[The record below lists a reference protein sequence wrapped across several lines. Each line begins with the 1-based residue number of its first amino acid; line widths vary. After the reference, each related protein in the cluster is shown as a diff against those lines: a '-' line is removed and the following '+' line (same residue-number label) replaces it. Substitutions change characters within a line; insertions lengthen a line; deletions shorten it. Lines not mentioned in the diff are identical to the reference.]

1 MQPSQLP
8 IRPRRKGVLAGRSR
22 LNATSIRKPRYRR
35 KVSPLMHIRLVDAVS
50 LACAQP
56 LPEGGATL
64 RALVSALVQGLRR
77 FRQAEPEAMH
87 ILLWDT
93 RSERRVTLHAP
104 YRSERTRPIEQR
116 RIAETCNTHQ
126 EALSAAMAML
136 PVVQLSH
143 PGMEARDLAY
153 AVSKELSVQGHFIT
167 LSTTDPA
174 WLQCVRSRVSVE
186 SLRKG
191 PAAVDEYTFKKHTG
205 CTSSQMLAE
214 MRALTGSA
222 ADDVPGVPG
231 FTEALAKALLT
242 QFGTLAAFWKAAD
255 DPFFTHFELLPA
267 ALPDARAQV
276 LRNRAVLD
284 LASCPSPDTALATLT
299 CGEFSDID
307 LYELLLDLELMSMC
321 ETFPMLTKPFGRAL
335 TKEQVALAARVVRNM
350 SKSYA

>member
-1 MQPSQLP
+1 
-8 IRPRRKGVLAGRSR
+8 
-22 LNATSIRKPRYRR
+22 
-35 KVSPLMHIRLVDAVS
+35 MHIRLVDAVS
-50 LACAQP
+50 LAYSQP
-56 LPEGGATL
+56 LPDGGPTL
-64 RALVSALVQGLRR
+64 RALVSVFVQGLRR
-77 FRQAEPEAMH
+77 LRQTEPDAMH
-87 ILLWDT
+87 VLLWDT
-93 RSERRVTLHAP
+93 RSARRTTLHAP
-104 YRSERTRPIEQR
+104 YRSARALSIEQR
-116 RIAETCNTHQ
+116 RTAEACSTHQ
-126 EALSAAMAML
+126 EALTAAVAML

-143 PGMEARDLAY
+143 PNMEARDLAY

-167 LSTTDPA
+167 LSTADPA

-205 CTSSQMLAE
+205 CASSQMFAE

-222 ADDVPGVPG
+222 ADDVPGISG
-231 FTEALAKALLT
+231 LSETQAKALLT

-276 LRNRAVLD
+276 LRNRALLD
-284 LASCPSPDTALATLT
+284 LATCPSPDTALATLT

-307 LYELLLDLELMSMC
+307 LYELLLDLELMSLC
-321 ETFPMLTKPFGRAL
+321 ETFPILTKPFGRAL
-335 TKEQVALAARVVRNM
+335 TKEQGALASRVVRNM